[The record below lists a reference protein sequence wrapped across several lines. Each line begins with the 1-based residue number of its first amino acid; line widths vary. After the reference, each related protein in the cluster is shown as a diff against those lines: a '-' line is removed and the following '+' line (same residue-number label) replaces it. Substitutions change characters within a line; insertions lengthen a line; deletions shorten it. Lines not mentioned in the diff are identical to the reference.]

1 MVNQAA
7 ANINNEKGG
16 AASNKTLSLQ
26 VEKVVLT
33 EHGIQLIVD
42 QDRYGFSPFVLS
54 WAKKDTGGGD
64 HGGTTYYTLRY
75 ESNGGTKYKDE
86 RYRRNTL
93 VELDKEP
100 VREGYTFTGWYADKA
115 LTDRTP

>member
-54 WAKKDTGGGD
+54 WAKKG
-64 HGGTTYYTLRY
+64 H
-75 ESNGGTKYKDE
+75 
-86 RYRRNTL
+86 RRRGSRRHHL
-93 VELDKEP
+93 LHP
-100 VREGYTFTGWYADKA
+100 A
-115 LTDRTP
+115 L